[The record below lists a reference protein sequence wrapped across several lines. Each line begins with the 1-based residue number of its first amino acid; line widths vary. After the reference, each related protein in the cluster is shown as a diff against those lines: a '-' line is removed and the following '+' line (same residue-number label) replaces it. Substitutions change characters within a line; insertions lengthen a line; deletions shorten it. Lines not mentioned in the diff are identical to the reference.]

1 MISPL
6 TASKRVSST
15 DQISARR
22 HHRAR
27 LCGLAGAALLL
38 GACASAPKPTEIEGS
53 VSAAANVNPS
63 VSQRPSPLVIR
74 LYELKTASAFNN
86 ADFVSLYQR
95 DQAELGGDLVAR
107 EEVVLNPGESR
118 PIRRVAAPET
128 RFIGVLAG
136 YRDLD
141 RAKWRTVVP
150 VQPARKQ
157 TLTITAGELAITAT
171 VAP

>member
-6 TASKRVSST
+6 TALQHVSTMDPTSV
-15 DQISARR
+15 RR
-22 HHRAR
+22 HHRVR

-38 GACASAPKPTEIEGS
+38 AACASAPKPTEIEGS
-53 VSAAANVNPS
+53 LTAVANVNPS
-63 VSQRPSPLVIR
+63 VSQRPSPLLVR

-95 DQAELGGDLVAR
+95 DQAELGADLVAR
-107 EEVVLNPGESR
+107 EEIVLNPGESR
-118 PIRRVAAPET
+118 PIRRVAGPET

-150 VQPARKQ
+150 VQQARKQ
-157 TLTITAGELAITAT
+157 TLTITAGELAISAT